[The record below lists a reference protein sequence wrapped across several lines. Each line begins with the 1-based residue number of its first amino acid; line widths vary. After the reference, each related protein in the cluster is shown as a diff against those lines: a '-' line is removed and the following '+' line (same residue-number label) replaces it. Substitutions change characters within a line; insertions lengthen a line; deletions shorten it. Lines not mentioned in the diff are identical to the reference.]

1 MTLSDLLKLALLAGP
16 VGWAIALYLICFF
29 IAGFGALALVVA
41 AWVVEARARYWRVLP

>member
-29 IAGFGALALVVA
+29 IAGFGALALVLA
-41 AWVVEARARYWRVLP
+41 ACVSQALRNSRRVVL